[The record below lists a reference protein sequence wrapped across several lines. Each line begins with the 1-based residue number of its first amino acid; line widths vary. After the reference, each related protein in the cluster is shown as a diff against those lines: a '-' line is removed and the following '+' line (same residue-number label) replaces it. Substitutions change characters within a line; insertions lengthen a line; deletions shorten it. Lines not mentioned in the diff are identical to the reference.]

1 MTGSHGG
8 LLGGRP
14 DTALKAAALAALF
27 NDAGIGIDEAGV
39 TRLPALDSRGIAAGT
54 VAASSARIG
63 DARSTYEDGILTRVN
78 QRAAAHGIA
87 PGYDRPTICRDR
99 PPSCGKDR
107 EKRMTDSAYSSN
119 RPSGRMNGGRALAE
133 MLRLAEVG
141 PMFGMGGFQLLPFY
155 DALAQLGMRHFLIND
170 ERCGAFAADAYARVT
185 NRPGVCD
192 GTLGPGATNLVTGLI
207 ESLNAG
213 VPVIALAGDTNR
225 AHSWKNMT
233 QECRQTEILRPAV
246 KELIRVEM
254 TSRVP
259 ELLRR
264 AFAVATSGR
273 PGPVL
278 LDVPEDV
285 CHGEHDFTA
294 EDFAIDPATLSV
306 PARRIR
312 PDRADISRAAA
323 LIAHAKRPLLLV
335 GGGIHLSAGY
345 DALLGFAEAQSI
357 PVAHT
362 MSGKGGIACTHPL
375 SVGLFGRYSRIANEL
390 IEASDCLVVVGCKLG
405 EIATK
410 RYALPPETI
419 PLIHLDI
426 VAEEIGRCRTADVA
440 LWGDARAGLEDLA
453 EALAGEARRA
463 RAARADYVGE
473 IPSRMAS
480 WRDEA
485 AARLRSEE
493 RPIHMARL
501 CTELNKALPADSIL
515 VADGGFAGHWTGLLY
530 DTKSPGRHFIPDRGL
545 ASIGYGLPGGIGA
558 ALAAPSSP
566 VVAITGDGG
575 FNMMLGELETARR
588 AGIGLTIVV
597 VNNAASG
604 YVKALQHAI
613 FRGRYQS
620 SDLVEMD
627 YAAIARAM
635 GCNGIRIE
643 DPDLLGEALHTGLA
657 ERTRP
662 TVLDV
667 VVTRDPARMLPA
679 VDNRTV
685 EIKQGDRVA

>member
-1 MTGSHGG
+1 
-8 LLGGRP
+8 
-14 DTALKAAALAALF
+14 
-27 NDAGIGIDEAGV
+27 
-39 TRLPALDSRGIAAGT
+39 
-54 VAASSARIG
+54 
-63 DARSTYEDGILTRVN
+63 
-78 QRAAAHGIA
+78 
-87 PGYDRPTICRDR
+87 
-99 PPSCGKDR
+99 
-107 EKRMTDSAYSSN
+107 
-119 RPSGRMNGGRALAE
+119 MNGGRALAE

-185 NRPGVCD
+185 NRPGICD

-213 VPVIALAGDTNR
+213 TPMIALAGDTNR

-233 QECRQTEILRPAV
+233 QECRQAEILRPAV
-246 KELIRVEM
+246 KELIRVEL

-285 CHGEHDFTA
+285 CHGEHDFA
-294 EDFAIDPATLSV
+294 SKDFAIDPTTLSA

-312 PDRADISRAAA
+312 PDRADIARAAA
-323 LIAHAKRPLLLV
+323 LIARAKRPLILV
-335 GGGIHLSAGY
+335 GGGIHLSAGSE
-345 DALLGFAEAQSI
+345 ALLALAEAQSI
-357 PVAHT
+357 PIAHT

-375 SVGLFGRYSRIANEL
+375 SAGLFGRYSRIANEL
-390 IEASDCLVVVGCKLG
+390 IEASDCLLVVGCKLG

-410 RYALPPETI
+410 RYALPPDAV

-426 VAEEIGRCRTADVA
+426 LAEEIGRCRAATVA
-440 LWGDARAGLEDLA
+440 LWGDARAGLEDLG
-453 EALAGEARRA
+453 EALAAEARRA
-463 RAARADYVGE
+463 RDARAGYVAE
-473 IPSRMAS
+473 IPARMAA
-480 WRDEA
+480 WREEA
-485 AARLRSEE
+485 APRLDSAE
-493 RPIHMARL
+493 RPVHMARL
-501 CTELNKALPADSIL
+501 CRELNSALPADSIL

-558 ALAAPSSP
+558 ALAAPSTP

-588 AGIGLTIVV
+588 TGVGLTIVV

-604 YVKALQHAI
+604 YVKALQHAM

-620 SDLVEMD
+620 SDLVELD

-635 GCNGIRIE
+635 GCQGMRIE
-643 DPDLLGEALHTGLA
+643 DPDRLSSALREGLA
-657 ERTRP
+657 ERARP

-667 VVTRDPARMLPA
+667 VVTRDPGRMLPA

-685 EIKQGDRVA
+685 EIRQGDRVA

>member
-1 MTGSHGG
+1 MT
-8 LLGGRP
+8 
-14 DTALKAAALAALF
+14 
-27 NDAGIGIDEAGV
+27 N
-39 TRLPALDSRGIAAGT
+39 PAP
-54 VAASSARIG
+54 V
-63 DARSTYEDGILTRVN
+63 
-78 QRAAAHGIA
+78 
-87 PGYDRPTICRDR
+87 
-99 PPSCGKDR
+99 
-107 EKRMTDSAYSSN
+107 SN

-233 QECRQTEILRPAV
+233 QECRQAEILRPAV

-285 CHGEHDFTA
+285 CHGEHDFA
-294 EDFAIDPATLSV
+294 PEDFAIDPSTLSV

-312 PDRADISRAAA
+312 PDRVEVARATA
-323 LIAHAKRPLLLV
+323 LIARAKRPLLLV

-426 VAEEIGRCRTADVA
+426 VAEEIGRCRRADVA

-453 EALAGEARRA
+453 EALADEAKRA
-463 RAARADYVGE
+463 RAARADYIAE

-480 WRDEA
+480 WRNEA
-485 AARLRSEE
+485 AVRLNSAE

-501 CTELNKALPADSIL
+501 CNELNKVLPADSVL

-558 ALAAPSSP
+558 ALAAPSTP
-566 VVAITGDGG
+566 VAAITGDGG

-588 AGIGLTIVV
+588 AGVGLTIVV

-604 YVKALQHAI
+604 YVKALQHAM

-627 YAAIARAM
+627 YAAIGRAM
-635 GCNGIRIE
+635 GCNGIRVE
-643 DPDLLGEALHTGLA
+643 DPDRLGEALRTGLA

-662 TVLDV
+662 SVLDV